1 MVQTS
6 LSLLSDNTSLSML
19 GQKRSQSDNSSCS
32 QEVNKYE
39 KKEYITRSGH
49 ISVLQM
55 LFCCCLTTGA

>member
-32 QEVNKYE
+32 QEVNKYK

-49 ISVLQM
+49 I
-55 LFCCCLTTGA
+55 

>member
-39 KKEYITRSGH
+39 KKEYITRSGN
-49 ISVLQM
+49 ISVLQL
-55 LFCCCLTTGA
+55 LFCCCLATGA